1 MPDTNEL
8 YLQLITSQ
16 YADKPLF
23 NEYVKTL
30 LDEISPIIDCLNDF
44 NIVFILD
51 TAVGDQLD
59 KIGQLLDLSRE
70 LPVDDPN
77 IPSILTD
84 DTFRLVLK
92 ARILANHWDGS
103 NEGLIKIIDTMFP
116 SVSYQLIDGQ
126 DMSMT
131 VAIIDPNSTPERIAL
146 LLNGYILPKPSGVRV
161 NYTIQDK
168 PLFGWDS
175 DTGFIK
181 GWDEGTWSSD

>member
-1 MPDTNEL
+1 MQDTNEL

-30 LDEISPIIDCLNDF
+30 LDEISPVIDCLNDF
-44 NIVFILD
+44 NTVFILD

-70 LPVDDPN
+70 LPVDDPD
-77 IPSILTD
+77 IPSILSD

-116 SVSYQLIDGQ
+116 LVSYQLIDGQ

-131 VAIIDPNSTPERIAL
+131 VAIIDPNSTLERSAL
-146 LLNGYILPKPSGVRV
+146 LLN
-161 NYTIQDK
+161 
-168 PLFGWDS
+168 
-175 DTGFIK
+175 
-181 GWDEGTWSSD
+181 

>member
-59 KIGQLLDLSRE
+59 KI
-70 LPVDDPN
+70 
-77 IPSILTD
+77 
-84 DTFRLVLK
+84 
-92 ARILANHWDGS
+92 
-103 NEGLIKIIDTMFP
+103 
-116 SVSYQLIDGQ
+116 
-126 DMSMT
+126 
-131 VAIIDPNSTPERIAL
+131 
-146 LLNGYILPKPSGVRV
+146 
-161 NYTIQDK
+161 
-168 PLFGWDS
+168 
-175 DTGFIK
+175 
-181 GWDEGTWSSD
+181 